1 MKDERID
8 ELITMNPEVLVGKPI
23 IRGTRIPVYLIA
35 GFVETGMTP
44 EEIVD
49 DYPDLTIEEVIAAT
63 TFAKKIR
70 KKVVAY
76 ITNGQR
82 LLVFTHPLSPEA
94 GIQVPAGTMQDVETP
109 ADAVLREAE
118 EETGLADLEIVS
130 FLGQRYFDRR
140 PDGQGEIHH
149 RHFFHLT
156 CPGTPPE
163 QWDWIEADPSDSSG
177 PIPFSFYWVDLS
189 GDIPKLA
196 ARQDEL
202 LHFLVA
208 DADTRTW

>member
-1 MKDERID
+1 MNDRQID
-8 ELITMNPEVLVGKPI
+8 QYITMNPEVLLGKPI

-63 TFAKKIR
+63 KYAEKIR
-70 KKVVAY
+70 EKVVAY

-94 GIQVPAGTMQDVETP
+94 GIQVPAGTMKPGEIPTE
-109 ADAVLREAE
+109 AVLREAE
-118 EETGLADLEIVS
+118 EETGLTDLEIVS
-130 FLGQRYFDRR
+130 FLGQRYVDWR
-140 PDGQGEIHH
+140 PSGNDEIHH

-156 CPGTPPE
+156 YPGTPAE
-163 QWDWIEADPSDSSG
+163 QWDWIESDPSDSSD
-177 PIPFSFYWVDLS
+177 PIPFSFRWVNLS
-189 GDIPKLA
+189 GDIPELA
-196 ARQDEL
+196 ARQGDLIHL
-202 LHFLVA
+202 LKS
-208 DADTRTW
+208 ADTGVR